1 MPASLPA
8 GEQKAQVTVSKELSL
23 CPVSFSPIAKR
34 VPVFALLTQV
44 PEKRGE
50 VQSAHKRPILSQ
62 PSKKGLSPG
71 GLCLLKFPRVPLYVR
86 SGRGCGESFLNSPQV
101 LWVG

>member
-1 MPASLPA
+1 M
-8 GEQKAQVTVSKELSL
+8 
-23 CPVSFSPIAKR
+23 PVST
-34 VPVFALLTQV
+34 LLTQV

-50 VQSAHKRPILSQ
+50 VQSAQNRPILSH
-62 PSKKGLSPG
+62 PSKKGLFPG
-71 GLCLLKFPRVPLYVR
+71 VLCLLKFPRVPLYVR